1 MEIQEPVTL
10 KPGIAGRLLM
20 SDILPVILWAND
32 SLHAEM
38 KRIGVEENCRSC
50 PEKYVRDFRTIRLD
64 MGQRSGKSYAMHN
77 LALPGDLVIC
87 LTADACKAHGLA
99 PGVRE
104 IGVSGLNAIHKEFF
118 RTIWLM
124 DFSFW
129 PRTSLKSIREK
140 LIVSSEQRMIILG

>member
-1 MEIQEPVTL
+1 MNMEIQEPVTL

-20 SDILPVILWAND
+20 SDLLPVILWAND
-32 SLHAEM
+32 YLHAEM
-38 KRIGVEENCRSC
+38 KRIGVEENC

-64 MGQRSGKSYAMHN
+64 MGQGSGKSYALHN

-87 LTADACKAHGLA
+87 PTADMCKAHYLA

-104 IGVSGLNAIHKEFF
+104 IGVSGLNALQKEYF

-140 LIVSSEQRMIILG
+140 LIISSEQRIIILG